1 MMRIHDLK
9 YISNTQ
15 TERMDRWIIHN
26 GQVLVTCSGTLGRV
40 ALTSSAQEGWAA
52 SQHILRITARPGRS
66 HSGFL
71 AAFLMTAYGQHQL
84 LSKSYCGFVDELTE
98 DDTAAI
104 IAPKMP
110 FSAQKQIGIH
120 VEKAYELRDD
130 ANRLEDEAIFD
141 FEKLLTQ

>member
-1 MMRIHDLK
+1 
-9 YISNTQ
+9 
-15 TERMDRWIIHN
+15 
-26 GQVLVTCSGTLGRV
+26 
-40 ALTSSAQEGWAA
+40 
-52 SQHILRITARPGRS
+52 
-66 HSGFL
+66 
-71 AAFLMTAYGQHQL
+71 MTAYGQHQL
-84 LSKSYCGFVDELTE
+84 LSKSYGGVVDELTE